1 MRMGKTVIVI
11 GVLFLCA
18 SIAAVAQEAGAASD
32 RFFDSNGVRIRYLEQ
47 GEGPPVIL
55 IHGYTGNADRH
66 FVNPGVF
73 GNLAVNYRVIALDC
87 RGHGKSDKPTDPRAY
102 GPEMA
107 RDLVRLMKHLNIP
120 RAHIVGYSMG
130 AILAGYLL
138 TTDADRFLSAT
149 FVAYHPVW
157 KWTADDDR
165 EAEATARDLESDTP
179 FRSLILAVSARDAP
193 PPPEDEIR
201 RLSQTLAAANDP
213 KALAAYN
220 RGRRALVVTDPQLAA
235 VRVPTLGII
244 GSADPSVGTMKD
256 LKQVMPGL
264 SVVVIDGAA
273 HGGERGVMRRPEFLA
288 SVREFLA
295 AHRSP

>member
-1 MRMGKTVIVI
+1 MRVRKRPALI
-11 GVLFLCA
+11 GVLLLCA
-18 SIAAVAQEAGAASD
+18 SRDVAAQEAGARD
-32 RFFDSNGVRIRYLEQ
+32 RFFDSNGVRIRYIEQ
-47 GEGPPVIL
+47 GRGTPVVL

-73 GNLAVNYRVIALDC
+73 GNLAADYRVIALDC
-87 RGHGKSDKPTDPRAY
+87 RGHGQSGKPTDPKAY

-107 RDLVRLMKHLNIP
+107 QDIVRLMTHLNIP
-120 RAHIVGYSMG
+120 RAHVVGYSMG

-149 FVAYHPVW
+149 FVGYHPVW
-157 KWTADDDR
+157 KWTGDDDR
-165 EAEATARDLESDTP
+165 EAETTARDLESDTP
-179 FRSLILAVSARDAP
+179 FRSLILAVSPRDA

-201 RLSQTLAAANDP
+201 RLSQTLAATNDT

-220 RGRRALVVTDPQLAA
+220 RGRRALVVAESQLAS

-244 GSADPSVGTMKD
+244 GSADPSVGTMQD
-256 LKQVMPGL
+256 LKKVMPAL
-264 SVVVIDGAA
+264 PVVVIDGAA

-288 SVREFLA
+288 ALREFLA
-295 AHRSP
+295 AH